1 MNIHNI
7 CTQINCAHLML
18 LYVYALGSSFP
29 RDRCRGHFQMRTS
42 ISAVLSKHLHTKTWY
57 SDCVERYHGI
67 RAVDS
72 DSWL

>member
-1 MNIHNI
+1 
-7 CTQINCAHLML
+7 ML
-18 LYVYALGSSFP
+18 LCVYALGSSFP
-29 RDRCRGHFQMRTS
+29 RDRCRSHFQMRTS